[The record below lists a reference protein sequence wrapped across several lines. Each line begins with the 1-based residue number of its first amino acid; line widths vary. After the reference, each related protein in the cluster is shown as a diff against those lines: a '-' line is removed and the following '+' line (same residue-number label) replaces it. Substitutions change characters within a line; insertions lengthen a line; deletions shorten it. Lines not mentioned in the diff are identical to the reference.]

1 MALMSDERKL
11 MKRDAQGRVVVP
23 VARREALLDE
33 FERSGLCGAEFAR
46 HAGVKYPTFAGW
58 VQRRRH
64 ERGEY
69 EVKCERAAMTLAPM
83 RLAEAVFS
91 EAAAGP
97 SAESALEVLLPGGA
111 RVMLSN
117 PAQVA
122 PLARLLQALAE
133 PC

>member
-1 MALMSDERKL
+1 MQEIAK
-11 MKRDAQGRVVVP
+11 AAGVNQ
-23 VARREALLDE
+23 ALLHYY
-33 FERSGLCGAEFAR
+33 FRSKG
-46 HAGVKYPTFAGW
+46 
-58 VQRRRH
+58 
-64 ERGEY
+64 
-69 EVKCERAAMTLAPM
+69 